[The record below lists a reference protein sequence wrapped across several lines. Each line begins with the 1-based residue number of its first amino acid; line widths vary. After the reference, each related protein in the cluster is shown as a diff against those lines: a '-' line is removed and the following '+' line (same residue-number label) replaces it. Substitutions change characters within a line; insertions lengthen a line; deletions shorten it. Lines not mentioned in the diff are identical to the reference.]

1 MRPERI
7 TEAQARQ
14 IIERAAAGEARKVLA
29 YDFGVSYSA
38 ICDVLAGRRH
48 AGAAPE
54 LLDRVRRR
62 PSKKTK
68 REVGLYVAAGGKRK
82 DAARIFGLCR
92 ATVTKYVREYQAQET
107 NNHQTNK
114 GESHV
119 HIYP

>member
-7 TEAQARQ
+7 TETQARQ

-29 YDFGVSYSA
+29 YDFGVSYSL

-48 AGAAPE
+48 ADAAPE
-54 LLDRVRRR
+54 LLSQVRRW
-62 PSKKTK
+62 PTEKEK
-68 REVGLYVAAGGKRK
+68 REVGLYVAAGGKKK

-92 ATVTKYVREYQAQET
+92 STVAKYAREYQAQEA

-119 HIYP
+119 HIYS